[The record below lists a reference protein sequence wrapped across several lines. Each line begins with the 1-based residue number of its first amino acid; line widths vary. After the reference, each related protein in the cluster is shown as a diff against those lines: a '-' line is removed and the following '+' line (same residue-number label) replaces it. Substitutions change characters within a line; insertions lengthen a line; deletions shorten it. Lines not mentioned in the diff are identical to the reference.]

1 MEREKINIGRLVF
14 ENILF
19 FLKARA
25 IFLDFVWSFLEG
37 TKKKKKKK
45 KKKKLHFNF

>member
-37 TKKKKKKK
+37 TKKKKEEEEEEAT
-45 KKKKLHFNF
+45 F

>member
-37 TKKKKKKK
+37 TKKKKKEEEEEEAT
-45 KKKKLHFNF
+45 F